1 MRSRITILLM
11 VLIGMVSGGCRTR
24 PKGAIEPFSYDKPL
38 LPGQNALRKIT
49 NPLLVPDFTLACLD
63 LDGLREA
70 TERSLNYLQKP
81 SSRDFY
87 PVSGVTHYQAVRSLE
102 AFAELL
108 DSGLSGV
115 ELNAAMRERF
125 DVYMSVGCDNKGT
138 VLFTGYY
145 TPIFDGSQRRTEHF
159 RYPLNKQPK
168 DLVKGADGEISGR
181 RSSNGQIVPYPSR
194 VVIEDSRMMAGSE
207 LVWLGDA
214 FEAYI
219 AHVQGSAKLRM
230 PDGELMTVGYAASNG
245 HEYRSISKELV
256 KDGRLNENQLSLSA
270 MIDFFRTHKELVDTY
285 VQRNPRYIF
294 FKKEEGEPRGS
305 LNEPVT
311 VMRTIAT
318 DKSIYPR
325 GCLTFV
331 STTLPRV
338 SGGSVVKEIYSGF
351 ALDQD
356 TGGAIRAPGRCDVY
370 MGVGEQAGKLAGQT
384 YQEGRLY
391 YLFLKP
397 KTVISIY

>member
-11 VLIGMVSGGCRTR
+11 VLIGIVPGGCRTR

-38 LPGQNALRKIT
+38 MPEQNALRKIT

-70 TERSLNYLQKP
+70 TERSLNYLRKP

-159 RYPLNKQPK
+159 RYPLNKSPK

-181 RSSNGQIVPYPSR
+181 RSSDGRIVTYPSR
-194 VVIEDSRMMAGSE
+194 VVIEDSRMMAGNE
-207 LVWLGDA
+207 LVCL
-214 FEAYI
+214 
-219 AHVQGSAKLRM
+219 VMLSR
-230 PDGELMTVGYAASNG
+230 
-245 HEYRSISKELV
+245 RIS
-256 KDGRLNENQLSLSA
+256 
-270 MIDFFRTHKELVDTY
+270 
-285 VQRNPRYIF
+285 
-294 FKKEEGEPRGS
+294 
-305 LNEPVT
+305 
-311 VMRTIAT
+311 
-318 DKSIYPR
+318 
-325 GCLTFV
+325 LTF
-331 STTLPRV
+331 RV
-338 SGGSVVKEIYSGF
+338 Q
-351 ALDQD
+351 LN
-356 TGGAIRAPGRCDVY
+356 
-370 MGVGEQAGKLAGQT
+370 
-384 YQEGRLY
+384 
-391 YLFLKP
+391 
-397 KTVISIY
+397 